1 VNELRP
7 ERIKPNRPRQ
17 YAPEILKRPRA
28 RRDEL
33 LARVPELW
41 RPMTES
47 HIRIA
52 DMWSEHNAKRSTI
65 GASGEKAV
73 GAF

>member
-7 ERIKPNRPRQ
+7 RH
-17 YAPEILKRPRA
+17 YAKKILERPRA
-28 RRDEL
+28 RREEL

-41 RPMTES
+41 RGMTET

-52 DMWSEHNAKRSTI
+52 DMWSEHNAANGRQE
-65 GASGEKAV
+65 ALHN
-73 GAF
+73 